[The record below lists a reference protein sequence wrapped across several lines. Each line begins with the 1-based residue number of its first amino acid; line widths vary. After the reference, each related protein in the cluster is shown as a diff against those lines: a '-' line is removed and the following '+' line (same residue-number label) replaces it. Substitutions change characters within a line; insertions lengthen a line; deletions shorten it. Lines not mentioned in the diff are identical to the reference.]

1 MSDISLDALVKAYVN
16 IRDKRNELKK
26 AFEAEDNEL
35 ASNLQ
40 ELSNEMLERCKTL
53 GADSIRTPHGTVIRS
68 IKSKYWTS
76 DWDSMHSFIREHDAF
91 GLLEKRLHQSNMK
104 QFLSE
109 NPDIFPAGL
118 NVENEFT
125 IVIRKAKEQ

>member
-1 MSDISLDALVKAYVN
+1 MSEVTLDKLVEVYVK
-16 IRDKRNELKK
+16 IRDKRNDLKK
-26 AFEAEDNEL
+26 QFESEDEAL
-35 ASNLQ
+35 SAQLQ
-40 ELSNEMLERCKTL
+40 ELSNEMLDRCKEMN
-53 GADSIRTPHGTVIRS
+53 ADSIRTPMGTIIRS

-76 DWDSMHSFIREHDAF
+76 DWDSMYQFIREHDAF

-109 NPDIFPAGL
+109 NPEVLPTGL

-125 IVIRKAKEQ
+125 IVVRKPKDK